1 MTIQITDDKEMTDID
16 DSNIIKYM
24 RFYNNTKCILE
35 NILSA
40 KVGKEI
46 SIVEFNYDSD
56 YKQFYGYYRKKGLIA
71 SSQQVFRITIQ
82 EYHKYI

>member
-1 MTIQITDDKEMTDID
+1 MTTQITDDKEMTDID
-16 DSNIIKYM
+16 DSNIIKYI

-40 KVGKEI
+40 KEGKEI
-46 SIVEFNYDSD
+46 SIVGFNYDSEH
-56 YKQFYGYYRKKGLIA
+56 KQFYGYYQKKGLIA
-71 SSQQVFRITIQ
+71 STQRIFHITLQ